1 MNGGRT
7 ATAASAG
14 QPMHQPARD
23 KFKKVLLL
31 LRVLENSESERGRKG
46 QKARERVFLIITQRY
61 TRADIEL

>member
-1 MNGGRT
+1 VQAASEEIACWRKRKGFSVMNGGRT

-31 LRVLENSESERGRKG
+31 LRVLENS
-46 QKARERVFLIITQRY
+46 
-61 TRADIEL
+61 